1 MSSLAV
7 TTLVLIFLAASAA
20 TWGAGIELSKSTDE
34 LDRRLGLGDALGGMV
49 LLSIA
54 GSLPE
59 LAITISAAASG
70 NLAIAAGNLIGGI
83 ATATMVLAICDLFA
97 PRPLTFLAGSLV
109 PVLEGLLVMLMIAI
123 VSMGSLLPANIA
135 VHGVSPASMMLVV
148 TWIGGVWVL
157 NRARSHPKWNVVM
170 EGSKPGRPHRRVR
183 HPVADV
189 VRGQHSM
196 VRVVGGFVIASV
208 VTLIAGV
215 LLELSGAELADRAH
229 VNLVL
234 FGATF
239 LSLASALPEISSG
252 IEAVRLGD
260 HQLAIGDI
268 FGGNA
273 FQLCLF
279 LVADLLAMKPALTTA
294 GTENAWLAALGLA
307 ITAIYV
313 GGIVA
318 RPSRPNRIGPD
329 SLITVGLYTFGIIGL
344 LQIK

>member
-1 MSSLAV
+1 
-7 TTLVLIFLAASAA
+7 
-20 TWGAGIELSKSTDE
+20 
-34 LDRRLGLGDALGGMV
+34 
-49 LLSIA
+49 
-54 GSLPE
+54 
-59 LAITISAAASG
+59 
-70 NLAIAAGNLIGGI
+70 
-83 ATATMVLAICDLFA
+83 
-97 PRPLTFLAGSLV
+97 
-109 PVLEGLLVMLMIAI
+109 
-123 VSMGSLLPANIA
+123 
-135 VHGVSPASMMLVV
+135 
-148 TWIGGVWVL
+148 
-157 NRARSHPKWNVVM
+157 
-170 EGSKPGRPHRRVR
+170 
-183 HPVADV
+183 
-189 VRGQHSM
+189 M

-329 SLITVGLYTFGIIGL
+329 SIITVGLYTFGIIGL